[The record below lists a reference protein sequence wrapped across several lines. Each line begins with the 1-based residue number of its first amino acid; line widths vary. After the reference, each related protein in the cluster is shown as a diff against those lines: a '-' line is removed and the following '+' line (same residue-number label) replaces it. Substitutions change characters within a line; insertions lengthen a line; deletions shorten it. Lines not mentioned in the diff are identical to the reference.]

1 MFENP
6 LSLMIVLLDLSCGW
20 APAVLCPDCGFCGVD
35 GIFKRID
42 KVIAVRVSVW
52 ILEGCSW

>member
-1 MFENP
+1 
-6 LSLMIVLLDLSCGW
+6 MIVLLDFCCGW